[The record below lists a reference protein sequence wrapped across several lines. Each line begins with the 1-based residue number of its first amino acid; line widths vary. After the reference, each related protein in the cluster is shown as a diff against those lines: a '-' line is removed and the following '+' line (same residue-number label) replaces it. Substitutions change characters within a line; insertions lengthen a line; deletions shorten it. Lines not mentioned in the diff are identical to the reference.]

1 MSTVA
6 YIGPTLSLEI
16 LGEPRGEWE
25 LLEMRILHERQ
36 HLVHSERWPVP
47 NTNEISGLFHRQT
60 HSHCA
65 RSFAPCSHM
74 YSTMFAITCI
84 HVRMADPVRTGF
96 KPPREVDWLNAHSIR
111 IGSMC
116 IQCGRN
122 QCAFDVQCGQAFR
135 CGVVWSPFFIVRYFL
150 TLAATVYYR
159 AGNFPWDKFSSF

>member
-16 LGEPRGEWE
+16 LGEPRGERE
-25 LLEMRILHERQ
+25 LLELRIPHERQ

-47 NTNEISGLFHRQT
+47 NTNKISGLFRRQT

-74 YSTMFAITCI
+74 YSTKFAITFI
-84 HVRMADPVRTGF
+84 HVHMADPVRTGF

-111 IGSMC
+111 IDSMR

-122 QCAFDVQCGQAFR
+122 QCALNAHRMRIR
-135 CGVVWSPFFIVRYFL
+135 CPVWTAL
-150 TLAATVYYR
+150 
-159 AGNFPWDKFSSF
+159 